1 VSDEA
6 GRNEVYVRPFPASD
20 SKWQIS
26 SNGGP
31 DIRWRHDGKEL
42 LYEAPDGKLMSVKL
56 KLSPTFQAQKPE
68 PLFNPHF
75 GDWTDR
81 HQYALSADGERI
93 LAIVR
98 NETLPITVVTDSS
111 RDLEQK

>member
-1 VSDEA
+1 
-6 GRNEVYVRPFPASD
+6 
-20 SKWQIS
+20 
-26 SNGGP
+26 
-31 DIRWRHDGKEL
+31 
-42 LYEAPDGKLMSVKL
+42 MSVKL
-56 KLSPTFQAQKPE
+56 ELSPTFQAEKPE

-75 GDWTDR
+75 GDRMSR

-98 NETLPITVVTDSS
+98 NETLPITVVSDWS